1 MITKNLSLD
10 LKKDGILVT
19 AVHPGWVKTD
29 MGGAKASTETSDCAE
44 TLVNLMSTFIS
55 EDFNGK
61 FYHYSG
67 REMQW

>member
-29 MGGAKASTETSDCAE
+29 MGGANAVTDTSDCVK
-44 TLVNLMSTFIS
+44 TLIGLLSTFTDDS
-55 EDFNGK
+55 CSGK
-61 FYHYSG
+61 FYHFTG
-67 REMQW
+67 REMAW